1 MLPLSLAT
9 IDEAFLRQLCESE
22 CPESQTL
29 DFKRELP
36 ETIERDKSEPDKK
49 KIELC
54 KDVVAFANADG
65 GHFVYGIQEK
75 AGVANDIVPI
85 TTTESADAA
94 ERRIRHVL
102 DARIEPKIHG
112 LTFHKV
118 EVAGGYVLILRVPAS
133 YDGPHGIRISK
144 NKNNNNQWWRFVMR
158 NGTMVSDMSYDQIRG
173 AFDRTAT
180 LAEQARRFIA
190 TRRELIAKGE
200 TPVRLI
206 SDRPH
211 FVVHLMP
218 ISGLAGRMTVDLTTI
233 YERSWTD
240 FIKDLGG
247 SDRGYNLDGLL
258 VHSVDRGD
266 GSHYGYRQIFR
277 NGILEGV
284 ILAGSVTK
292 DSQGNQKSIVG
303 SSRMSEFFYY
313 STKMFV
319 EKIKRWGFS
328 GPVLFGF
335 SILNVKDYE
344 FWVGGGYNPYIR
356 PKEADRQHLIPSE
369 VWIEDIEAV
378 DDDGLIDNVIR
389 PLLDTLW
396 QAFGVERC
404 FDFDVATGKF
414 APRQR

>member
-9 IDEAFLRQLCESE
+9 IDEAVLRQLCESE

-29 DFKRELP
+29 EFKRELP
-36 ETIERDKSEPDKK
+36 GKQDQDKSEPDKK

-158 NGTMVSDMSYDQIRG
+158 NGTMISEMSYDQIRG

-200 TPVRLI
+200 TPVPLKAG
-206 SDRPH
+206 PQL
-211 FVVHLMP
+211 VVHLVP
-218 ISGLAGRMTVDLTTI
+218 IAGLAGRMTVDLMPI
-233 YERSWTD
+233 YKNGMHEFTGPFWRNGFSSTFNFD
-240 FIKDLGG
+240 GLVIHTNDMGEDG
-247 SDRGYNLDGLL
+247 YHGYN
-258 VHSVDRGD
+258 H
-266 GSHYGYRQIFR
+266 IFR
-277 NGILEGV
+277 IGALEGV
-284 ILAGSVTK
+284 TLGGGFQGSK
-292 DSQGNQKSIVG
+292 DDKLVEASL
-303 SSRMSEFFYY
+303 MSKFFYN
-313 STKMFV
+313 SLKCRI
-319 EKIKRWGFS
+319 ENLKSLSFS
-328 GPVLFGF
+328 GPALFGLG
-335 SILNVKDYE
+335 ILNVK
-344 FWVGGGYNPYIR
+344 GYKLHIEIDTLHDLYHR
-356 PKEADRQHLIPSE
+356 SSKTADHQHLVPSE
-369 VWIEDIEAV
+369 VWIEDIETV
-378 DDDGLIDNVIR
+378 DIESVIR

-404 FDFDVATGKF
+404 LDFDDKTGKF